1 MFETLTKGFRNARN
15 RLAGVTELTEENID
29 QALRDVRLSL
39 LEADVEFGVTK
50 EFLAR
55 VKEQAIGQI
64 VETAAKSTKRKAK
77 VGPAEQ
83 FVKIC
88 QDELESMMA
97 FEGEPVEFA
106 KKPKPTGVMMVGLQG
121 SGKTTTAAKLARLL
135 EASNARKPLLVAAD
149 VARPGAIEQLQVL
162 GEQIDVPVFSIPGGQ
177 PLEICKRGLAHG
189 KKLKCDTIIYDTAGR
204 LAIDEALMRELAE
217 IRESV
222 DPQNVF
228 LVVDAMIGQ
237 DSVKTAKSF
246 HDLLGL
252 SGVILTK
259 LDGDA
264 RGGAAISIQKV
275 TGTPVK
281 FVGTGETLDRLEEFR
296 AEGMASRILGMGDVV
311 GLMKDFED
319 VVDEEKAEQDAKRM
333 LRGQFSLDDFLEQLQ
348 MLQNMGPLQ
357 DLLDKVPFFADS
369 VPDGFQVD
377 EKEIGQIKAIVS
389 SMTRQERTKA
399 ELFQKQPTRLVRVAK
414 GSGTSEKQVAEI
426 LQRFA
431 FMKQMMGSIGSQ
443 AGMLSKIPGMKQ
455 MAAANRLRDAV
466 QTGGL
471 EGNPMMAKAASAP
484 EARRGLTVSSTRAR
498 RSPKERC
505 RRRRAVSRGDER
517 EHHELSALCLLSSRR
532 LGCSVH
538 ERACASNQGPPTEA
552 HRHSSER
559 STQARRVTRRPGLG
573 LRKHHARVRRNP
585 KRGAR
590 SDSGFRQASLGPTLP
605 VRGRQRGRRA
615 ASREPHGARR
625 SSLGTRLRR
634 AHDRPGW

>member
-15 RLAGVTELTEENID
+15 RLAGVTELSEENID

-50 EFLAR
+50 AFLAR
-55 VKEQAIGQI
+55 VKDKAIGQV
-64 VETAAKSTKRKAK
+64 VETAAKSKGRKVK

-88 QDELESMMA
+88 QDELESMMS

-106 KKPKPTGVMMVGLQG
+106 KRPKPTGIMMVGLQG

-135 EASNARKPLLVAAD
+135 ESTNARKPLLVAAD

-162 GEQIDVPVFSIPGGQ
+162 GEQVDVPVFSIPGGI
-177 PLEICKRGLAHG
+177 PLEICKRGLAHA

-204 LAIDEALMRELAE
+204 LAIDEPLMKELDE
-217 IRESV
+217 IRSAV

-264 RGGAAISIQKV
+264 RGGAAISIKNV
-275 TGTPVK
+275 TGTAVK

-311 GLMKDFED
+311 GLMKDFEE
-319 VVDEEKAEQDAKRM
+319 VVDEKKAEQDAKRM
-333 LRGQFSLDDFLEQLQ
+333 LRGQFTLDDFLEQLQ
-348 MLQNMGPLQ
+348 TLQSMGPLQ

-369 VPDGFQVD
+369 MPEGFQVD

-389 SMTRQERTKA
+389 SMTRQERAQA
-399 ELFQKQPTRLVRVAK
+399 ELFQTQPSRLVRVAK
-414 GSGTSEKQVAEI
+414 GSGTAEKQVAEI

-443 AGMLSKIPGMKQ
+443 AGMLGKVPGMKQ
-455 MAAANRLRDAV
+455 LAAANRLRDAV
-466 QTGGL
+466 KTGGF
-471 EGNPMMAKAASAP
+471 EGNPMMSNLSDQLLEAAVADQGGLGP
-484 EARRGLTVSSTRAR
+484 RGLG
-498 RSPKERC
+498 PKRPVDKSKKKSK
-505 RRRRAVSRGDER
+505 RKMQRK
-517 EHHELSALCLLSSRR
+517 SRR
-532 LGCSVH
+532 KS
-538 ERACASNQGPPTEA
+538 
-552 HRHSSER
+552 
-559 STQARRVTRRPGLG
+559 RR
-573 LRKHHARVRRNP
+573 
-585 KRGAR
+585 
-590 SDSGFRQASLGPTLP
+590 
-605 VRGRQRGRRA
+605 
-615 ASREPHGARR
+615 
-625 SSLGTRLRR
+625 
-634 AHDRPGW
+634 

>member
-50 EFLAR
+50 AFLGR
-55 VKEQAIGQI
+55 VKDKAIGQV
-64 VETAAKSTKRKAK
+64 VETAAKSKKRKVK

-97 FEGEPVEFA
+97 FDGESVEFA
-106 KKPKPTGVMMVGLQG
+106 KRPKPTGIMMVGLQG
-121 SGKTTTAAKLARLL
+121 SGKTTTSAKLARLL
-135 EASNARKPLLVAAD
+135 ETSHARKPLLVAAD

-177 PLEICKRGLAHG
+177 PVEICKRGLAHA

-204 LAIDEALMRELAE
+204 LAIDEPLMQELDA
-217 IRESV
+217 IRSSV
-222 DPQNVF
+222 EPQNVF

-264 RGGAAISIQKV
+264 RGGAAISIKNV
-275 TGTPVK
+275 TGTAVK

-296 AEGMASRILGMGDVV
+296 ADGMASRILGMGDVV

-319 VVDEEKAEQDAKRM
+319 VVDEEKAEKDAKRM
-333 LRGQFSLDDFLEQLQ
+333 LRGQFTLDDFLEQLQ
-348 MLQNMGPLQ
+348 TLQSMGPLQ

-377 EKEIGQIKAIVS
+377 EREIGQIKAIVS
-389 SMTRQERTKA
+389 SMTRQERAKS

-414 GSGTSEKQVAEI
+414 GSGTTEKQVAEI
-426 LQRFA
+426 LQRFV

-466 QTGGL
+466 RTGGL
-471 EGNPMMAKAASAP
+471 EGNPMMANLAESLLEAAVAEQGGLGPGVNQAP
-484 EARRGLTVSSTRAR
+484 RKIVDKGKKKSKRKMQR
-498 RSPKERC
+498 K
-505 RRRRAVSRGDER
+505 
-517 EHHELSALCLLSSRR
+517 SRR
-532 LGCSVH
+532 KS
-538 ERACASNQGPPTEA
+538 
-552 HRHSSER
+552 
-559 STQARRVTRRPGLG
+559 RR
-573 LRKHHARVRRNP
+573 
-585 KRGAR
+585 
-590 SDSGFRQASLGPTLP
+590 
-605 VRGRQRGRRA
+605 
-615 ASREPHGARR
+615 
-625 SSLGTRLRR
+625 
-634 AHDRPGW
+634 

>member
-1 MFETLTKGFRNARN
+1 VPASVHATRTSRSPENHPRMFETLTKGFRNARN

-50 EFLAR
+50 AFLGR
-55 VKEQAIGQI
+55 VKEKAIGQV
-64 VETAAKSTKRKAK
+64 VETAAKSKKRKVK

-97 FEGEPVEFA
+97 FDGEPVEFA
-106 KKPKPTGVMMVGLQG
+106 KRPKPTGIMMVGLQG
-121 SGKTTTAAKLARLL
+121 SGKTTTSAKLARLL
-135 EASNARKPLLVAAD
+135 ETSNARKPLLVAAD

-177 PLEICKRGLAHG
+177 PLEICKRGLAHA

-204 LAIDEALMRELAE
+204 LAIDEPLMKELDE
-217 IRESV
+217 IRSSV

-264 RGGAAISIQKV
+264 RGGAAISIKNV
-275 TGTPVK
+275 TGTAVK

-296 AEGMASRILGMGDVV
+296 ADGMASRILGMGDVV

-319 VVDEEKAEQDAKRM
+319 VVDEDKAEKDAKRM
-333 LRGQFSLDDFLEQLQ
+333 LRGHFTLDDFLEQLQ
-348 MLQNMGPLQ
+348 MLQSMGPLQ

-377 EKEIGQIKAIVS
+377 EREIGQIKAIVS
-389 SMTRQERTKA
+389 SMTRQERGKS

-466 QTGGL
+466 RTGGL
-471 EGNPMMAKAASAP
+471 EGNPMMANLAESLLEAAVAEQGGLGPGGSQAP
-484 EARRGLTVSSTRAR
+484 RKIVDKGKKKSKRKMQR
-498 RSPKERC
+498 K
-505 RRRRAVSRGDER
+505 
-517 EHHELSALCLLSSRR
+517 SRR
-532 LGCSVH
+532 KS
-538 ERACASNQGPPTEA
+538 
-552 HRHSSER
+552 
-559 STQARRVTRRPGLG
+559 RR
-573 LRKHHARVRRNP
+573 
-585 KRGAR
+585 
-590 SDSGFRQASLGPTLP
+590 
-605 VRGRQRGRRA
+605 
-615 ASREPHGARR
+615 
-625 SSLGTRLRR
+625 
-634 AHDRPGW
+634 

>member
-50 EFLAR
+50 AFLGR
-55 VKEQAIGQI
+55 VKEKAIGQV
-64 VETAAKSTKRKAK
+64 VETAAKSKKRKVK

-97 FEGEPVEFA
+97 FDGEPVEFA
-106 KKPKPTGVMMVGLQG
+106 KRPKPTGIMMVGLQG
-121 SGKTTTAAKLARLL
+121 SGKTTTSAKLARLL
-135 EASNARKPLLVAAD
+135 ETSNARKPLLVAAD

-177 PLEICKRGLAHG
+177 PVEICKRGLAHA

-204 LAIDEALMRELAE
+204 LAIDEPLMKELDE
-217 IRESV
+217 IRSSV

-264 RGGAAISIQKV
+264 RGGAAISIKNV
-275 TGTPVK
+275 TGTAVK

-296 AEGMASRILGMGDVV
+296 ADGMASRILGMGDVV

-319 VVDEEKAEQDAKRM
+319 VVDEDKAEKDAKRM
-333 LRGQFSLDDFLEQLQ
+333 LRGHFTLDDFLEQLQ
-348 MLQNMGPLQ
+348 MLQSMGPLQ

-377 EKEIGQIKAIVS
+377 EREIGQIKAIVS
-389 SMTRQERTKA
+389 SMTRQERGKS
-399 ELFQKQPTRLVRVAK
+399 ELFEKQPTRLVRVAK

-466 QTGGL
+466 RTGGL
-471 EGNPMMAKAASAP
+471 EGNPMMANLAESLLEAAVAEQGGLGPGGSQAP
-484 EARRGLTVSSTRAR
+484 RKIVDKGKKKSKRKMQR
-498 RSPKERC
+498 K
-505 RRRRAVSRGDER
+505 
-517 EHHELSALCLLSSRR
+517 SRR
-532 LGCSVH
+532 KS
-538 ERACASNQGPPTEA
+538 
-552 HRHSSER
+552 
-559 STQARRVTRRPGLG
+559 RR
-573 LRKHHARVRRNP
+573 
-585 KRGAR
+585 
-590 SDSGFRQASLGPTLP
+590 
-605 VRGRQRGRRA
+605 
-615 ASREPHGARR
+615 
-625 SSLGTRLRR
+625 
-634 AHDRPGW
+634 

>member
-50 EFLAR
+50 AFLAR
-55 VKEQAIGQI
+55 VKETAIGRV
-64 VETAAKSTKRKAK
+64 VETTAKSKKRNVKI
-77 VGPAEQ
+77 GPAEQ

-106 KKPKPTGVMMVGLQG
+106 KKPKPTGIMMVGLQG
-121 SGKTTTAAKLARLL
+121 SGKTTTSAKLARLL
-135 EASNARKPLLVAAD
+135 ETSNARKPLLVAAD
-149 VARPGAIEQLQVL
+149 VARPGAIEQLEVL
-162 GEQIDVPVFSIPGGQ
+162 GEQINVPVFSIPGGQ
-177 PLEICKRGLAHG
+177 PIEICKRGLAHA
-189 KKLKCDTIIYDTAGR
+189 KKLKCDTVIYDTAGR
-204 LAIDEALMRELAE
+204 LAIDEPLMKELAE
-217 IRESV
+217 IRTTVE
-222 DPQNVF
+222 PQNVF

-237 DSVKTAKSF
+237 DSVKTAKTF

-264 RGGAAISIQKV
+264 RGGAAISIKNV
-275 TGTPVK
+275 TGTAVK

-319 VVDEEKAEQDAKRM
+319 VVDEEKAERDAKRM
-333 LRGQFSLDDFLEQLQ
+333 LRGQFTLDDFLEQLQ
-348 MLQNMGPLQ
+348 TLQSMGPLQ

-377 EKEIGQIKAIVS
+377 EREIGQIKAIVS
-389 SMTRQERTKA
+389 SMTRQERAKA
-399 ELFQKQPTRLVRVAK
+399 ELFQKQPTRVVRVAK
-414 GSGTSEKQVAEI
+414 GSGTAEKQVAEI

-443 AGMLSKIPGMKQ
+443 AGLLSKIPGMKQ

-466 QTGGL
+466 KTGGL
-471 EGNPMMAKAASAP
+471 EGNPMMANLADSLLEAAVAGQGGLGPGSAASP
-484 EARRGLTVSSTRAR
+484 RRGVDKGKKKSKR
-498 RSPKERC
+498 KMQQK
-505 RRRRAVSRGDER
+505 
-517 EHHELSALCLLSSRR
+517 SRR
-532 LGCSVH
+532 KS
-538 ERACASNQGPPTEA
+538 
-552 HRHSSER
+552 
-559 STQARRVTRRPGLG
+559 RR
-573 LRKHHARVRRNP
+573 
-585 KRGAR
+585 
-590 SDSGFRQASLGPTLP
+590 
-605 VRGRQRGRRA
+605 
-615 ASREPHGARR
+615 
-625 SSLGTRLRR
+625 
-634 AHDRPGW
+634 

>member
-15 RLAGVTELTEENID
+15 RLSGVAELTEENID

-50 EFLAR
+50 AFLLR
-55 VKEQAIGQI
+55 VKEKAIGQV
-64 VETAAKSTKRKAK
+64 VETTAKSKKRRLK

-83 FVKIC
+83 FVKVC

-106 KKPKPTGVMMVGLQG
+106 KKPKLTGIMMVGLQG
-121 SGKTTTAAKLARLL
+121 SGKTTTSAKLARLL
-135 EASNARKPLLVAAD
+135 EVSKARKPLLVAAD

-162 GEQIDVPVFSIPGGQ
+162 GEQIHVPVFSIPGGQ
-177 PLEICKRGLAHG
+177 PVEICKRGLAHA
-189 KKLKCDTIIYDTAGR
+189 KKLKCDTVIYDTAGR
-204 LAIDEALMRELAE
+204 LAIDEPLMKELAE
-217 IRESV
+217 IRTTVE
-222 DPQNVF
+222 PQNVF

-246 HDLLGL
+246 HELLGL
-252 SGVILTK
+252 SGVVLTK

-264 RGGAAISIQKV
+264 RGGAAISIKNV
-275 TGTPVK
+275 TGTAVK

-311 GLMKDFED
+311 GLMKDFEE
-319 VVDEEKAEQDAKRM
+319 VVDEEKAERDAKRM
-333 LRGQFSLDDFLEQLQ
+333 LRGHFTLDDFLEQLQ

-377 EKEIGQIKAIVS
+377 EREIGQIKAIVS
-389 SMTRQERTKA
+389 SMTRQERARA
-399 ELFQKQPTRLVRVAK
+399 ELFQKQPTRLIRVAK
-414 GSGTSEKQVAEI
+414 GSGTAEKQVAEI

-466 QTGGL
+466 KTGGL
-471 EGNPMMAKAASAP
+471 EGNPMMANLADSLLEAAVA
-484 EARRGLTVSSTRAR
+484 G
-498 RSPKERC
+498 
-505 RRRRAVSRGDER
+505 
-517 EHHELSALCLLSSRR
+517 
-532 LGCSVH
+532 
-538 ERACASNQGPPTEA
+538 QG
-552 HRHSSER
+552 
-559 STQARRVTRRPGLG
+559 G
-573 LRKHHARVRRNP
+573 
-585 KRGAR
+585 
-590 SDSGFRQASLGPTLP
+590 
-605 VRGRQRGRRA
+605 
-615 ASREPHGARR
+615 
-625 SSLGTRLRR
+625 LGTRGTPPPRR
-634 AHDRPGW
+634 VIDKGKKKSKRKMQKKSRRKSRR

>member
-50 EFLAR
+50 AFLAR
-55 VKEQAIGQI
+55 VKEKAVGQV
-64 VETAAKSTKRKAK
+64 VETAAKSKARKVK
-77 VGPAEQ
+77 IGPAEQ

-97 FEGEPVEFA
+97 FEGDPVEFA
-106 KKPKPTGVMMVGLQG
+106 KKPKPTGIMMVGLQG
-121 SGKTTTAAKLARLL
+121 SGKTTTSAKLALLL
-135 EASNARKPLLVAAD
+135 ETTNARKPLLVAAD
-149 VARPGAIEQLQVL
+149 IARPGAIEQLQVL
-162 GEQIDVPVFSIPGGQ
+162 GKQIDVPVFSIPGGL
-177 PLEICKRGLAHG
+177 PLEICKRGLAHA
-189 KKLKCDTIIYDTAGR
+189 KKLKCDTVIYDTAGR
-204 LAIDEALMRELAE
+204 LAIDEALMQELAE
-217 IRESV
+217 IRTSV

-252 SGVILTK
+252 SGIILTK

-264 RGGAAISIQKV
+264 RGGAAISIKNV

-281 FVGTGETLDRLEEFR
+281 FAGTGETLDRLEEFR

-319 VVDEEKAEQDAKRM
+319 VVDEKKAEQDAKRM
-333 LRGQFSLDDFLEQLQ
+333 LRGQFTLDDFLEQLQ
-348 MLQNMGPLQ
+348 MLQSMGPLQ

-377 EKEIGQIKAIVS
+377 EREIGQIKAIVS
-389 SMTRQERTKA
+389 SMTRQERAQA
-399 ELFQKQPTRLVRVAK
+399 ELFQKQPSRLIRVAK
-414 GSGTSEKQVAEI
+414 GSGTTDKQVAEI

-466 QTGGL
+466 KTGGL
-471 EGNPMMAKAASAP
+471 EGNPMMANLADSLLEAAVVEQGGFGPGGAQAP
-484 EARRGLTVSSTRAR
+484 QRVINKGKKKSKR
-498 RSPKERC
+498 KMQKK
-505 RRRRAVSRGDER
+505 
-517 EHHELSALCLLSSRR
+517 SRR
-532 LGCSVH
+532 KS
-538 ERACASNQGPPTEA
+538 
-552 HRHSSER
+552 
-559 STQARRVTRRPGLG
+559 RR
-573 LRKHHARVRRNP
+573 
-585 KRGAR
+585 
-590 SDSGFRQASLGPTLP
+590 
-605 VRGRQRGRRA
+605 
-615 ASREPHGARR
+615 
-625 SSLGTRLRR
+625 
-634 AHDRPGW
+634 

>member
-39 LEADVEFGVTK
+39 LEADVELGVTK
-50 EFLAR
+50 AFLAS
-55 VKEQAIGQI
+55 VKEKAVGQ
-64 VETAAKSTKRKAK
+64 VVDTSAKAKGRKVK

-88 QDELESMMA
+88 QEELESMMS
-97 FEGEPVEFA
+97 FDGDPVEFA
-106 KKPKPTGVMMVGLQG
+106 KKPKPTGIMMVGLQG

-135 EASNARKPLLVAAD
+135 EANNARKPLLVAAD

-162 GEQIDVPVFSIPGGQ
+162 GEQIDVPVFAIPGGQ
-177 PLEICKRGLAHG
+177 PVEICKRGLAHG

-204 LAIDEALMRELAE
+204 LAIDEPLMQELGE
-217 IRESV
+217 IRALV

-246 HDLLGL
+246 HDRLGL

-264 RGGAAISIQKV
+264 RGGAAISIKNV
-275 TGTPVK
+275 TGTAVK
-281 FVGTGETLDRLEEFR
+281 FAGTGETLDRLEEFR

-319 VVDEEKAEQDAKRM
+319 VVDEKKAEQDAKRM
-333 LRGQFSLDDFLEQLQ
+333 LRGQFTLDDFLEQLQ
-348 MLQNMGPLQ
+348 TLQSMGPLQ

-369 VPDGFQVD
+369 MPDGFQVD
-377 EKEIGQIKAIVS
+377 EREIGQIKAIVS
-389 SMTRQERTKA
+389 SMTRQERGEA
-399 ELFQKQPTRLVRVAK
+399 ELFQAQPTRLVRVAK
-414 GSGTSEKQVAEI
+414 GSGTSERQVAEI

-466 QTGGL
+466 KTGGL
-471 EGNPMMAKAASAP
+471 EHNPMMANLADSLLEAAVAEQGGLGPGTAP
-484 EARRGLTVSSTRAR
+484 G
-498 RSPKERC
+498 P
-505 RRRRAVSRGDER
+505 RRAVNKSKKKSKRKMQKK
-517 EHHELSALCLLSSRR
+517 SRR
-532 LGCSVH
+532 KS
-538 ERACASNQGPPTEA
+538 
-552 HRHSSER
+552 
-559 STQARRVTRRPGLG
+559 RR
-573 LRKHHARVRRNP
+573 
-585 KRGAR
+585 
-590 SDSGFRQASLGPTLP
+590 
-605 VRGRQRGRRA
+605 
-615 ASREPHGARR
+615 
-625 SSLGTRLRR
+625 
-634 AHDRPGW
+634 

>member
-50 EFLAR
+50 DFLAR
-55 VKEQAIGQI
+55 VKEKAVGQ
-64 VETAAKSTKRKAK
+64 VVGTSAKAKGRKVK

-88 QDELESMMA
+88 QDELEAMMSYDGA
-97 FEGEPVEFA
+97 PVEFA
-106 KKPKPTGVMMVGLQG
+106 KKPKPTGIMMVGLQG

-135 EASNARKPLLVAAD
+135 EKNDERRPLLVAAD

-162 GEQIDVPVFSIPGGQ
+162 GAQIDVPVFSIPGGI
-177 PLEICKRGLAHG
+177 PLDICKRGLAHA

-204 LAIDEALMRELAE
+204 LAIDEPLMTELDE
-217 IRESV
+217 IRSAV

-246 HDLLGL
+246 HELLGL

-264 RGGAAISIQKV
+264 RGGAAISIKNV
-275 TGTPVK
+275 TGTAVK
-281 FVGTGETLDRLEEFR
+281 YVGTGETLDRLEEFR

-311 GLMKDFED
+311 GLMKDFEE
-319 VVDEEKAEQDAKRM
+319 VVDEKKAEQDAKRM
-333 LRGQFSLDDFLEQLQ
+333 LQGQFTLDDFLEQLQ
-348 MLQNMGPLQ
+348 TLQNMGPLQ

-369 VPDGFQVD
+369 MPEGFQVD
-377 EKEIGQIKAIVS
+377 EREIGQIKAIVS
-389 SMTRQERTKA
+389 SMTRQERAEA
-399 ELFQKQPTRLVRVAK
+399 ELFQKEPSRLVRVAK
-414 GSGTSEKQVAEI
+414 GSGTAEKQVAEI

-455 MAAANRLRDAV
+455 LAAANRLRDAV
-466 QTGGL
+466 KTGGF
-471 EGNPMMAKAASAP
+471 EGNPMMSNLADQLLEAAVAEQGGFGPGAGEAP
-484 EARRGLTVSSTRAR
+484 RRVINKSKKKSKR
-498 RSPKERC
+498 KMQKK
-505 RRRRAVSRGDER
+505 
-517 EHHELSALCLLSSRR
+517 SRR
-532 LGCSVH
+532 KS
-538 ERACASNQGPPTEA
+538 
-552 HRHSSER
+552 
-559 STQARRVTRRPGLG
+559 RR
-573 LRKHHARVRRNP
+573 
-585 KRGAR
+585 
-590 SDSGFRQASLGPTLP
+590 
-605 VRGRQRGRRA
+605 
-615 ASREPHGARR
+615 
-625 SSLGTRLRR
+625 
-634 AHDRPGW
+634 

>member
-15 RLAGVTELTEENID
+15 RLAGVTELSEENID

-50 EFLAR
+50 AFLAR
-55 VKEQAIGQI
+55 VKEKAVGQ
-64 VETAAKSTKRKAK
+64 VVDTAVKSQKRKVK

-88 QDELESMMA
+88 QDELEAMMA
-97 FEGEPVEFA
+97 SEGEPVEFA
-106 KKPKPTGVMMVGLQG
+106 KKPKPTGIMMVGLQG
-121 SGKTTTAAKLARLL
+121 SGKTTTSAKLARLL
-135 EASNARKPLLVAAD
+135 ETANARKPLLVAAD

-162 GEQIDVPVFSIPGGQ
+162 GEQIDVPVFSIPGGL
-177 PLEICKRGLAHG
+177 PLEICKRGLAHA
-189 KKLKCDTIIYDTAGR
+189 KKLKCDAVIYDTAGR
-204 LAIDEALMRELAE
+204 LAIDEALMNELDE
-217 IRESV
+217 IRASV

-246 HDLLGL
+246 NDLLGL

-264 RGGAAISIQKV
+264 RGGAAISIKNV
-275 TGTPVK
+275 TGTAVK

-311 GLMKDFED
+311 GLMKDFEE
-319 VVDEEKAEQDAKRM
+319 VVDEDKAEKDAKRM

-348 MLQNMGPLQ
+348 MLQSMGPLQ

-377 EKEIGQIKAIVS
+377 EREIGQIKAIVS
-389 SMTRQERTKA
+389 SMTRQERAKA
-399 ELFQKQPTRLVRVAK
+399 ELFQKEPTRLVRVAK
-414 GSGTSEKQVAEI
+414 GSGTAEKQVAEI

-466 QTGGL
+466 KTGGL
-471 EGNPMMAKAASAP
+471 EGNPMMANLADSLLEAAVVDQGGFGPGGAQAP
-484 EARRGLTVSSTRAR
+484 RRVIDKSKKKSKRKMQR
-498 RSPKERC
+498 K
-505 RRRRAVSRGDER
+505 
-517 EHHELSALCLLSSRR
+517 SRR
-532 LGCSVH
+532 KS
-538 ERACASNQGPPTEA
+538 
-552 HRHSSER
+552 
-559 STQARRVTRRPGLG
+559 RR
-573 LRKHHARVRRNP
+573 
-585 KRGAR
+585 
-590 SDSGFRQASLGPTLP
+590 
-605 VRGRQRGRRA
+605 
-615 ASREPHGARR
+615 
-625 SSLGTRLRR
+625 
-634 AHDRPGW
+634 

>member
-1 MFETLTKGFRNARN
+1 MPASVHATRTSRSPENQPRMFETLTKGFRNARN

-50 EFLAR
+50 AFLGR
-55 VKEQAIGQI
+55 VKEKAIGQ
-64 VETAAKSTKRKAK
+64 VVDTAAKSKKRKVK

-97 FEGEPVEFA
+97 FDGEPVEFA
-106 KKPKPTGVMMVGLQG
+106 KRPKPTGIMMVGLQG
-121 SGKTTTAAKLARLL
+121 SGKTTTSAKLARLL
-135 EASNARKPLLVAAD
+135 ETSNARKPLLVAAD

-177 PLEICKRGLAHG
+177 PVEICKRGLAHA

-204 LAIDEALMRELAE
+204 LAIDEPLMKELEE
-217 IRESV
+217 IRSSV

-264 RGGAAISIQKV
+264 RGGAAISIKNV
-275 TGTPVK
+275 TGTAVK

-296 AEGMASRILGMGDVV
+296 ADGMASRILGMGDVV

-319 VVDEEKAEQDAKRM
+319 VVDEDKAEKDAKRM
-333 LRGQFSLDDFLEQLQ
+333 LRGHFTLDDFLEQLQ
-348 MLQNMGPLQ
+348 MLQSMGPLQ

-377 EKEIGQIKAIVS
+377 EREIGQIKAIVS
-389 SMTRQERTKA
+389 SMTRQERGKS

-466 QTGGL
+466 RTGGL
-471 EGNPMMAKAASAP
+471 EGNPMMANLAESLLEAAVAEQGGLGPGGSQAP
-484 EARRGLTVSSTRAR
+484 RKIVDKGKKKSKRKMQR
-498 RSPKERC
+498 K
-505 RRRRAVSRGDER
+505 
-517 EHHELSALCLLSSRR
+517 SRR
-532 LGCSVH
+532 KS
-538 ERACASNQGPPTEA
+538 
-552 HRHSSER
+552 
-559 STQARRVTRRPGLG
+559 RR
-573 LRKHHARVRRNP
+573 
-585 KRGAR
+585 
-590 SDSGFRQASLGPTLP
+590 
-605 VRGRQRGRRA
+605 
-615 ASREPHGARR
+615 
-625 SSLGTRLRR
+625 
-634 AHDRPGW
+634 

>member
-15 RLAGVTELTEENID
+15 RLAGVAELTEENID

-50 EFLAR
+50 AFLAR
-55 VKEQAIGQI
+55 VKETAIGRV
-64 VETAAKSTKRKAK
+64 VETTAKSKKRVK

-97 FEGEPVEFA
+97 FKGEPVEFA
-106 KKPKPTGVMMVGLQG
+106 KRPKPTGIMMVGLQG
-121 SGKTTTAAKLARLL
+121 SGKTTTSAKLARLL
-135 EASNARKPLLVAAD
+135 ETSNGRKPLLVAAD

-177 PLEICKRGLAHG
+177 PVEICKRGLAHA
-189 KKLKCDTIIYDTAGR
+189 KKLKCDTVIYDTAGR
-204 LAIDEALMRELAE
+204 LAIDEPLMKELAE
-217 IRESV
+217 IRTSV
-222 DPQNVF
+222 EPQNVF

-246 HDLLGL
+246 HDRLGL
-252 SGVILTK
+252 SGVVLTK

-264 RGGAAISIQKV
+264 RGGAAISIKNV
-275 TGTPVK
+275 TGTAVK

-319 VVDEEKAEQDAKRM
+319 VVDEEKAERDAKRM
-333 LRGQFSLDDFLEQLQ
+333 LRGQFTLDDFLEQLQ
-348 MLQNMGPLQ
+348 MLQSMGPLQ

-369 VPDGFQVD
+369 VPEGFQVD
-377 EKEIGQIKAIVS
+377 EREIGQIKAIVS
-389 SMTRQERTKA
+389 SMTRQERAKA
-399 ELFQKQPTRLVRVAK
+399 DLFQKQPTRLVRVAK
-414 GSGTSEKQVAEI
+414 GSGTAEKQVAEI

-466 QTGGL
+466 KTGGL
-471 EGNPMMAKAASAP
+471 EGNPMMANLADSLLEAAVAGQG
-484 EARRGLTVSSTRAR
+484 GLGPGGAQG
-498 RSPKERC
+498 P
-505 RRRRAVSRGDER
+505 RRAIDKSKKKSKRKMQKK
-517 EHHELSALCLLSSRR
+517 SRR
-532 LGCSVH
+532 KS
-538 ERACASNQGPPTEA
+538 
-552 HRHSSER
+552 
-559 STQARRVTRRPGLG
+559 RR
-573 LRKHHARVRRNP
+573 
-585 KRGAR
+585 
-590 SDSGFRQASLGPTLP
+590 
-605 VRGRQRGRRA
+605 
-615 ASREPHGARR
+615 
-625 SSLGTRLRR
+625 
-634 AHDRPGW
+634 

>member
-15 RLAGVTELTEENID
+15 RLSGVTELTEENID

-50 EFLAR
+50 AFLAR
-55 VKEQAIGQI
+55 VKEKAVGQV
-64 VETAAKSTKRKAK
+64 VETTVKTKTRKAK
-77 VGPAEQ
+77 IGPAEQ

-106 KKPKPTGVMMVGLQG
+106 KKPKPTGIMMVGLQG
-121 SGKTTTAAKLARLL
+121 SGKTTTSAKLA
-135 EASNARKPLLVAAD
+135 
-149 VARPGAIEQLQVL
+149 Q
-162 GEQIDVPVFSIPGGQ
+162 
-177 PLEICKRGLAHG
+177 ICKRGLAHAR
-189 KKLKCDTIIYDTAGR
+189 KLKCDTVIYDTAGR
-204 LAIDEALMRELAE
+204 LAIDEALMQELAE
-217 IRESV
+217 IRTSV

-264 RGGAAISIQKV
+264 RGGAAISIKNA
-275 TGTPVK
+275 TGTAVK
-281 FVGTGETLDRLEEFR
+281 FAGTGETVDRLEEFR

-319 VVDEEKAEQDAKRM
+319 VVDEEKAEKDAKRM
-333 LRGQFSLDDFLEQLQ
+333 LRGHFTLDDFLEQLQ

-377 EKEIGQIKAIVS
+377 EREIGQIKAIVS
-389 SMTRQERTKA
+389 SMTRQERAKA
-399 ELFQKQPTRLVRVAK
+399 ELFQKQPTRLARVAK
-414 GSGTSEKQVAEI
+414 GSGTAEKQVAEI

-455 MAAANRLRDAV
+455 MAAANRLREAV
-466 QTGGL
+466 KTGGL
-471 EGNPMMAKAASAP
+471 EGNPMMANLTDSLLEAAVAEHGGLAP
-484 EARRGLTVSSTRAR
+484 GGAQGQRKVIDKGKKKTKRKMQR
-498 RSPKERC
+498 K
-505 RRRRAVSRGDER
+505 
-517 EHHELSALCLLSSRR
+517 SRR
-532 LGCSVH
+532 KS
-538 ERACASNQGPPTEA
+538 
-552 HRHSSER
+552 
-559 STQARRVTRRPGLG
+559 RR
-573 LRKHHARVRRNP
+573 
-585 KRGAR
+585 
-590 SDSGFRQASLGPTLP
+590 
-605 VRGRQRGRRA
+605 
-615 ASREPHGARR
+615 
-625 SSLGTRLRR
+625 
-634 AHDRPGW
+634 